1 MTKKQ
6 EYNSEELVEAII
18 EGLQENKAVD
28 IVKIDLRKIDSSV
41 CKYFI
46 ICNGTSTTHVTGL
59 ADSVEDYVREKVNE
73 KIWKKEGLQNAQWIL
88 LDYADVVVHIFQKEY
103 RDFYRLESLW
113 ADASIIKIEDPQPN
127 Q

>member
-6 EYNSEELVEAII
+6 GNTSEKLVKAII
-18 EGLQENKAVD
+18 EGLQEKKAEE
-28 IVKIDLRKIDSSV
+28 IVKIDLRNIDSSV

-46 ICNGTSTTHVTGL
+46 ICHGTSTTHVSGL
-59 ADSVEDYVREKVNE
+59 SDSVEDYVRDEINE
-73 KIWKKEGLQNAQWIL
+73 KIWRKEGHQNSQWVL

-113 ADASIIKIEDPQPN
+113 ADAKITRIKDA
-127 Q
+127 

>member
-6 EYNSEELVEAII
+6 EYKSEELVEAII
-18 EGLQENKAVD
+18 EGLQENKAED
-28 IVKIDLRKIDSSV
+28 IVKIDLRNIDSSV
-41 CKYFI
+41 CKYFV
-46 ICNGTSTTHVTGL
+46 ICNGTSSTHVAGL
-59 ADSVEDYVREKVNE
+59 TDSVEDYVREQINE
-73 KIWKKEGLQNAQWIL
+73 KVWKKEGLQNAQWIL

-113 ADASIIKIEDPQPN
+113 ADAPIIRVEDEQPN

>member
-6 EYNSEELVEAII
+6 EYNSEELVETII
-18 EGLQENKAVD
+18 EGLQERKAED
-28 IVKIDLRKIDSSV
+28 IVKIDLRNIDSSV

-46 ICNGTSTTHVTGL
+46 VCNGTSTTHVTGL
-59 ADSVEDYVREKVNE
+59 ADSVEDYVREEINE
-73 KIWKKEGLQNAQWIL
+73 KVWKKEGVQNAHWIL

-103 RDFYRLESLW
+103 RDFYKLESLW
-113 ADASIIKIEDPQPN
+113 ADAPITRMEDPQPN

>member
-6 EYNSEELVEAII
+6 EYNSEELVDAII
-18 EGLQENKAVD
+18 EGLQERKAED
-28 IVKIDLRKIDSSV
+28 IIKIDLRNIDSSV

-46 ICNGTSTTHVTGL
+46 VCHGTSTTHVTGL
-59 ADSVEDYVREKVNE
+59 ADSVEDYVREEINE
-73 KIWKKEGLQNAQWIL
+73 KVWKKEGLQNAQWIL

-103 RDFYRLESLW
+103 RDFYQLESLW
-113 ADASIIKIEDPQPN
+113 ADAPITRMEDPQPN

>member
-18 EGLQENKAVD
+18 KGLQEKKAED
-28 IVKIDLRKIDSSV
+28 IVKIDLRNIDNSV
-41 CKYFI
+41 CKYFVV
-46 ICNGTSTTHVTGL
+46 CNGTSNTHVTGL
-59 ADSVEDYVREKVNE
+59 ADSVEDYVREEVNE

-88 LDYADVVVHIFQKEY
+88 LDYADVVVHVFQKEY
-103 RDFYRLESLW
+103 RDFYKLESLW
-113 ADASIIKIEDPQPN
+113 ADAPVTRIEDPQPN

>member
-6 EYNSEELVEAII
+6 EYKSEELVEAII
-18 EGLQENKAVD
+18 EGLQENKAED
-28 IVKIDLRKIDSSV
+28 IVKIDLRNIDSSV
-41 CKYFI
+41 CKYFV
-46 ICNGTSTTHVTGL
+46 ICNGTSSTHVAGL
-59 ADSVEDYVREKVNE
+59 TDSVEDYVREQINE
-73 KIWKKEGLQNAQWIL
+73 KVWKKEGLQNAQWIL

-113 ADASIIKIEDPQPN
+113 ADAPIIRIEDAQPN